1 MNMYLHELKAY
12 RKSTIIWTLSLIAIV
27 VLFMSLFP
35 AFSRDAESFMKV
47 LEGFPEEI
55 KKAIGLTFETLATI
69 LGYFS
74 YAFLYIKLCGA
85 IQAMNLGLSIFSKE
99 SRDKTAEFLF
109 TKPVTRIQVM
119 TAKLVASLTSLV
131 LTNLVFVLAVIGTV
145 SLVKTEEYSGKALLM
160 ISSSLLFLQL
170 IFLGLG
176 VLLAVLIP
184 KIKSVIAVSLGTVF
198 AFFMVGMISS
208 STDDEALR
216 YLTPFNY
223 VDDYYIIEHLR
234 FETPFLVVGVV
245 IIFVSVLTSF
255 LVYRKKDIHSI

>member
-12 RKSTIIWTLSLIAIV
+12 RNSTIIWTLSLIAIV

-35 AFSRDAESFMKV
+35 AFSRDAEDFMKV

-55 KKAIGLTFETLATI
+55 KKAVGLTFDTLATI

-74 YAFLYIKLCGA
+74 YAFLYIKLAGA

-99 SRDKTAEFLF
+99 TRDKTAEFLF
-109 TKPVTRIQVM
+109 TKPVTRTQVM
-119 TAKLVASLTSLV
+119 TAKLLASLTSLV
-131 LTNLVFVLAVIGTV
+131 VTNLAFILSVFVTV
-145 SLVKTEEYSGKALLM
+145 SFVKTDEYSGKALLM
-160 ISSSLLFLQL
+160 ISSSLFFLQL

-176 VLLAVLIP
+176 VLLAVIIP

-216 YLTPFNY
+216 YVTPFNY
-223 VDDYYIIEHLR
+223 VNDYYVIEHLS
-234 FETPFLVVGVV
+234 FETSFLVVGAF
-245 IIFVSVLTSF
+245 IILISVLTSF

>member
-35 AFSRDAESFMKV
+35 AFSRDAEDFMKV
-47 LEGFPEEI
+47 LEGFPEEV
-55 KKAIGLTFETLATI
+55 KKAIGLSFDTLATI

-109 TKPVTRIQVM
+109 TKPVTRTQVM
-119 TAKLVASLTSLV
+119 TAKLLACFTSLI
-131 LTNLVFVLAVIGTV
+131 LTNLAFILAVLGTV
-145 SLVKTEEYSGKALLM
+145 SMVKTEEYSGKALLM
-160 ISSSLLFLQL
+160 ISGSLLFLQL

-176 VLLAVLIP
+176 VFLAVLLP
-184 KIKSVIAVSLGTVF
+184 KVKSVIAVSLGTVF
-198 AFFMVGMISS
+198 AFFMIGMISS

-216 YLTPFNY
+216 FFTPFNY
-223 VDDYYIIEHLR
+223 VNDYYIIEHLR
-234 FETPFLVVGVV
+234 FETSFLLVGAV
-245 IIFVSVLTSF
+245 IIILSVLTSF
-255 LVYRKKDIHSI
+255 LVYRKKDIHSV